1 MVYERKVVTTAI
13 GKMVF
18 TAVIVLLGI
27 HFMYHIEYNPIV
39 REVMELLQEKLFCI
53 SLPQGKKVS
62 VAYSNIYQS
71 LSCVEDKLMITDS
84 TDENTMDE
92 TQAFCEL
99 AD

>member
-39 REVMELLQEKLFCI
+39 REVMELLQENVFLFRKERKLVLRI
-53 SLPQGKKVS
+53 LTSIGHS
-62 VAYSNIYQS
+62 VVLRINS
-71 LSCVEDKLMITDS
+71 
-84 TDENTMDE
+84 
-92 TQAFCEL
+92 
-99 AD
+99 

>member
-39 REVMELLQEKLFCI
+39 REVMEL
-53 SLPQGKKVS
+53 
-62 VAYSNIYQS
+62 Y
-71 LSCVEDKLMITDS
+71 ITREIILYFS
-84 TDENTMDE
+84 SARKES
-92 TQAFCEL
+92 
-99 AD
+99 